1 MVLVNASASFVV
13 STNHS
18 AGATSRVEFAEKSG
32 PDIVTATPV
41 VVRVLEPSSVT
52 L

>member
-13 STNHS
+13 STDDS
-18 AGATSRVEFAEKSG
+18 AGATSWVEFAEESG
-32 PDIVTATPV
+32 PDIITAAPV